1 MKKHRAINVKIISI
15 QQKGSI
21 YQGYAHKLLMS
32 ENKIPPNEWENLWQ
46 EYTKVLE
53 KWREVF
59 DAFQKATAD
68 MQKKYNEVM
77 EKAASNSSKDTMK
90 LFGEN
95 WQKSLSQ
102 TGSDAFKQFSD
113 NWEKAM
119 SEYSSNAF
127 KQFSENWQKSI
138 SQSGM
143 ESFKSYEEM
152 VNKFAETW
160 KNMWPKQ

>member
-1 MKKHRAINVKIISI
+1 MLKLFHYIKKDQFIRGIS
-15 QQKGSI
+15 
-21 YQGYAHKLLMS
+21 HKPLMS
-32 ENKIPPNEWENLWQ
+32 ENKMPQNEWENLWQ

-59 DAFQKATAD
+59 DAFQKATAE

-77 EKAASNSSKDTMK
+77 EKAANNSSKDTMK

-95 WQKSLSQ
+95 WLKSMSQ
-102 TGSDAFKQFSD
+102 SGTDTFKQFSD
-113 NWEKAM
+113 YWEKAM
-119 SEYSSNAF
+119 NEYSSSAF
-127 KQFSENWQKSI
+127 KQFSENWQNSI